1 MKKTLIDPVPG
12 GVSVADVT
20 ERLML
25 EFGAVLPLADVS
37 RAVLQSFRDLAAAP
51 VGALPELVER
61 LARQLL
67 HEAAVAKGEVEQV
80 CLIDDQQPPLSE
92 GEEIGHDGACGG
104 VTPVR
109 NNPA

>member
-1 MKKTLIDPVPG
+1 MKKAPIDSVPG
-12 GVSVADVT
+12 EVSVADVT

-37 RAVLQSFRDLAAAP
+37 HAVLQSFKDLAAAP

-67 HEAAVAKGEVEQV
+67 HEAAVARGEG
-80 CLIDDQQPPLSE
+80 P
-92 GEEIGHDGACGG
+92 
-104 VTPVR
+104 TR
-109 NNPA
+109 

>member
-1 MKKTLIDPVPG
+1 
-12 GVSVADVT
+12 
-20 ERLML
+20 ML

-92 GEEIGHDGACGG
+92 GEEIGHGGACGG